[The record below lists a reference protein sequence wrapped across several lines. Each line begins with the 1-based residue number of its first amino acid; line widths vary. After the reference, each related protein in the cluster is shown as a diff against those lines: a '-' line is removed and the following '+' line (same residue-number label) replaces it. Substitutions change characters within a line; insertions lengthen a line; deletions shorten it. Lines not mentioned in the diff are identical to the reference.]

1 MRRTG
6 EAFGTLCLMDDPG
19 YVISE
24 TDMKTLQAMAVFLG
38 YVVDL
43 ECTSCSGTET

>member
-1 MRRTG
+1 
-6 EAFGTLCLMDDPG
+6 MDKPD

-24 TDMKTLQAMAVFLG
+24 TDMKTLNAMAVFLG

-43 ECTSCSGTET
+43 ENTLLIQKKAE